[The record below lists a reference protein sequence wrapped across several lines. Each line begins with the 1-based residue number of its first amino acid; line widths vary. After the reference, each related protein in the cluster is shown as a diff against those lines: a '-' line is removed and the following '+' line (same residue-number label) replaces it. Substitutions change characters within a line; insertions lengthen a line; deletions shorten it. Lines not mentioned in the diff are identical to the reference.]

1 MEESHDPCLSARPH
15 LTSTPTLPL
24 STGSLSKAT
33 MSPRST
39 LLTAF
44 LLLTLLATTLT
55 LVTELRWGRE
65 LFNPGYPRKEVT
77 SKVEDHLDDV
87 ENTRKVSLE
96 VHIMS
101 KCPDAKDCLEMLIAP
116 AMEKIEDI
124 VDFRMSFIGRYVIPS
139 I

>member
-1 MEESHDPCLSARPH
+1 
-15 LTSTPTLPL
+15 
-24 STGSLSKAT
+24 

-39 LLTAF
+39 LLTVF

-55 LVTELRWGRE
+55 LVTDLRWDRRPELSSLFSARHPRRE
-65 LFNPGYPRKEVT
+65 PACNHPA
-77 SKVEDHLDDV
+77 DD
-87 ENTRKVSLE
+87 EKTGGNKIPLE

-124 VDFRMSFIGRYVIPS
+124 VDFRMSFIGR
-139 I
+139 